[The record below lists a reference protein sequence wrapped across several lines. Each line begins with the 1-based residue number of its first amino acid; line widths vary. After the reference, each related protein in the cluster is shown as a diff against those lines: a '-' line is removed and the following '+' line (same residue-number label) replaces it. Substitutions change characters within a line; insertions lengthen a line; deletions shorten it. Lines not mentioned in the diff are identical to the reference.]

1 MARADGQRQLQLIAT
16 PKRGHEEPMET
27 RSNHILVG
35 SVVLA
40 LLLALVGF
48 TAWIAGRGDGA
59 TKEYDIFFRQSVEG
73 LTKGAPVT
81 FSGVPSGEV
90 REIVLYDKNPEF
102 VRVRIAV
109 NQGVPVLLGTT
120 AAIAGVGL
128 TGASQIKLGGATKG
142 APEIAD
148 EGPEG
153 RPVIPTRTEGIGA
166 LLNNA
171 PQLIERLG
179 TLTERLTEL
188 FSDQNQKSIT
198 SALTN
203 IDRLSGNLANSGPE
217 IQATIAE
224 ARTTVKQ
231 AGIAADQIAQL
242 AGSTNT
248 LVNEQGKP
256 MITELQKTAAQAQR
270 SLANLD
276 GVLKDARPGMQ
287 ALSTQAVPEIT
298 QLVRDLRAMSE
309 SLGSVANKIDQ
320 GGAGALLGGPALPDY
335 KPGRAGK

>member
-1 MARADGQRQLQLIAT
+1 MARADGQPQLLLIAT
-16 PKRGHEEPMET
+16 PKWGHERPMET

-35 SVVLA
+35 GVVLA
-40 LLLALVGF
+40 LLLAVVSF
-48 TAWIAGRGDGA
+48 TAWVAGRSDGA

-73 LTKGAPVT
+73 LTTGAPVT

-90 REIVLYDKNPEF
+90 REIVLYEKNPEF

-109 NQGVPVLLGTT
+109 KKGVPVLLGTT

-142 APEIAD
+142 APEITD
-148 EGPEG
+148 KGPEG
-153 RPVIPTRTEGIGA
+153 PPVIPTRTEGIGA

-198 SALTN
+198 STLAN
-203 IDRLSGNLANSGPE
+203 IDRLSGNLANSGPNIE
-217 IQATIAE
+217 ATIAE

-231 AGIAADQIAQL
+231 AGAAADQIAQL
-242 AGSTNT
+242 AGSTNS
-248 LVNEQGKP
+248 LLNEQGKP
-256 MITELQKTAAQAQR
+256 MVAELQKTAAQAQK

-276 GVLKDARPGMQ
+276 TVLNEVRPGVR
-287 ALSTQAVPEIT
+287 AISTQTVPEVT

-335 KPGRAGK
+335 KPGKAGK

>member
-1 MARADGQRQLQLIAT
+1 
-16 PKRGHEEPMET
+16 MET

-40 LLLALVGF
+40 LLLAVVSF

-59 TKEYDIFFRQSVEG
+59 TKQYDIFFRQSVEG

-90 REIVLYDKNPEF
+90 LEIVLYEKNPEF

-109 NQGVPVLLGTT
+109 DEKVPVLLGTT

-188 FSDQNQKSIT
+188 FSDENQQSIT
-198 SALTN
+198 STLKN
-203 IDRLSGNLANSGPE
+203 IDRLSGDLANSGPD
-217 IQATIAE
+217 IRATIAE
-224 ARTTVKQ
+224 AKVTVKQ
-231 AGIAADQIAQL
+231 AGLAAEQISLL
-242 AGSTNT
+242 AGSTNS
-248 LVNEQGKP
+248 LVNDQGKP
-256 MITELQKTAAQAQR
+256 MVAELQKTAAQAQR

-276 GVLKDARPGMQ
+276 AVLNEARPGVQ
-287 ALSTQAVPEIT
+287 ALSTQTVPEVT

-309 SLGSVANKIDQ
+309 SLGSVASKIDQ

-335 KPGRAGK
+335 KPGRADK